1 VTSFVCLRTP
11 ILGEGEVVEA
21 MTPYEKAMVVSHRLS
36 IVSTV
41 LSLTIQH
48 QFAIECLQSSNQQG
62 WVTLGRNLGRK
73 GLTDVSQWRRDMG
86 QQRSCQYL
94 LPFERNARTLQTD
107 RQTCRPRNGRPNMC
121 RISAISL
128 NKKAVLPQ
136 GNRAMPQVFFSVEVR
151 QQHSLQV

>member
-1 VTSFVCLRTP
+1 MTSFVCLRTP
-11 ILGEGEVVEA
+11 ILGEGVVVEA
-21 MTPYEKAMVVSHRLS
+21 MAPYEKAMVVSHRLS

-41 LSLTIQH
+41 LSLTIQY
-48 QFAIECLQSSNQQG
+48 QFAIECLQSSNQQR
-62 WVTLGRNLGRK
+62 WVTLGQNLGRK

-107 RQTCRPRNGRPNMC
+107 RQTSRPRNGNMC

-128 NKKAVLPQ
+128 KNWIRLSDHLQIKSIVYSSYTKA
-136 GNRAMPQVFFSVEVR
+136 S
-151 QQHSLQV
+151 